1 MNLGTTKPLVAV
13 QRMVD
18 ATTPDENNH
27 RTPTVSGHQLEDL
40 LRVATMLAAPAEAAV
55 ALVTPTAA
63 AEAAAAGAHHTVLA
77 GELVAAAIVGAK
89 ATQTATPLASH
100 TAAMMSAAELNKY
113 VARKPLRHATATV
126 SPISPLD
133 FATCFSERN

>member
-40 LRVATMLAAPAEAAV
+40 LRVATMLAAPAEAVV

-63 AEAAAAGAHHTVLA
+63 EEAAAAGAHHTVLA
-77 GELVAAAIVGAK
+77 GELVAAAIVGGE

-100 TAAMMSAAELNKY
+100 TAAMMSAAQLKKY
-113 VARKPLRHATATV
+113 VARKPLRQATATV
-126 SPISPLD
+126 SPLSPLD